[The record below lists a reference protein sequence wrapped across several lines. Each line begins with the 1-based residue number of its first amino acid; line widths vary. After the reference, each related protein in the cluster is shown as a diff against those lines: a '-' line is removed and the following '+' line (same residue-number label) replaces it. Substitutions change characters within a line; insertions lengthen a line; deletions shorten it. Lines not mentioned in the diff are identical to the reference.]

1 MISRTSWLRLASKRR
16 NSVSGVIAE
25 LCGANCKSSR
35 IVSPIGVPPGSRV
48 SKWGIPERSSRAAN
62 LCTCVVFPHPSD
74 PSNVMNGNRGMID
87 SETKQPNCRTRGAP
101 QARSLCYA
109 TGMKSF
115 WLVKQEPSSYS
126 WSDFVLEGQTSWT
139 GVRNYAA
146 RNNLRRM
153 RRGDEVLFY
162 HSGEEKA
169 VVGIAKVMRT
179 AYPDP
184 TAKEGDWSTVD
195 LAAVKPLR
203 RSVMLR
209 EIKGN
214 SQLKGIPLVRQSR
227 LSVMPLAE
235 AAFREIVRM
244 AEQGG
249 TAS

>member
-1 MISRTSWLRLASKRR
+1 
-16 NSVSGVIAE
+16 
-25 LCGANCKSSR
+25 
-35 IVSPIGVPPGSRV
+35 
-48 SKWGIPERSSRAAN
+48 
-62 LCTCVVFPHPSD
+62 
-74 PSNVMNGNRGMID
+74 
-87 SETKQPNCRTRGAP
+87 
-101 QARSLCYA
+101 
-109 TGMKSF
+109 MKSF

-126 WSDFVLEGQTSWT
+126 WSDFIGEDHTSWT

-169 VVGIAKVMRT
+169 VVGIAKVVRT

-195 LAAVKPLR
+195 LAALKPLR
-203 RSVMLR
+203 RSVTLR

-214 SQLKGIPLVRQSR
+214 LRLKGIPLIRQSR

-235 AAFREIVRM
+235 SEFREIVKM
-244 AEQGG
+244 AMR
-249 TAS
+249 